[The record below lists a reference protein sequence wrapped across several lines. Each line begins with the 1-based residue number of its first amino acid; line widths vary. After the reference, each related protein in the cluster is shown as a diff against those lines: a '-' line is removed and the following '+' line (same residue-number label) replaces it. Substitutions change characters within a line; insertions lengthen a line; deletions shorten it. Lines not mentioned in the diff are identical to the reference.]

1 MPNGRRCW
9 PALRN
14 IACLGVIAK
23 KAPGRGAGNAP
34 VSRFCRAFRDEGV
47 SLWSS
52 AHAAKSLAQSVFGF
66 TVRRG
71 WGAERERQA
80 APAVPKPPSPSHR
93 ALGCE
98 PLVLALDDQHE
109 LDGRPQYDSIA
120 SRGVGGTK
128 GRARARP
135 STARG
140 KMGGNALFKRRTDR

>member
-1 MPNGRRCW
+1 M
-9 PALRN
+9 LRSRASVAHFATWASRLITCRFGHPQKSSN
-14 IACLGVIAK
+14 
-23 KAPGRGAGNAP
+23 PGQ
-34 VSRFCRAFRDEGV
+34 GV